1 MNIRTKKLVYEAVI
15 AALYAALTLA
25 LAPISYGGVQF
36 RVSEVLCILPFFF
49 PGSVWGLTVGCL
61 LANLLGPNGPLDVV
75 VGTAASLL
83 AALGTAAVGKAA
95 RKSDPARWG
104 MILLACLMPVL
115 FNGLLVGAELA
126 YLFPLDA
133 GFRTSFLVFGLQVA
147 GGEAVVMYVLGLPA
161 MRYLLKNEK
170 LRGTLAGLQ

>member
-1 MNIRTKKLVYEAVI
+1 MNIRTKKLVYAAAV

-25 LAPISYGGVQF
+25 LAPISYGSVQF
-36 RVSEVLCILPFFF
+36 RVSELLCILPYFF
-49 PGSVWGLTVGCL
+49 PGSVWGLTAGCL
-61 LANLLGPNGPLDVV
+61 LANVLGPNGPLDVV

-95 RKSDPARWG
+95 RKGDPARWS
-104 MILLACLMPVL
+104 MNLLACLMPVVC
-115 FNGLLVGAELA
+115 NGLLVGAELA
-126 YLFPLDA
+126 YLFPLEA

-147 GGEAVVMYVLGLPA
+147 GGEAAVLYALGLPA

-170 LRGTLAGLQ
+170 LRGVLDTLQ

>member
-15 AALYAALTLA
+15 AAVYAALTLL
-25 LAPISYGGVQF
+25 LAPISYGSVQF
-36 RVSEVLCILPFFF
+36 RVSEVLCILPYFF

-61 LANLLGPNGPLDVV
+61 LANILGPNGPLDVV

-83 AALGTAAVGKAA
+83 AALATAGIGKAA
-95 RKSDPARWG
+95 GKTDPTRWS
-104 MILLACLMPVL
+104 MNLLACFMPVAA
-115 FNGLLVGAELA
+115 NGLLVGAELA
-126 YLFPLDA
+126 YLFPLDS

-147 GGEAVVMYVLGLPA
+147 GGEAVVLYVLGLPA

-170 LRGTLAGLQ
+170 LRGVLDTLR

>member
-1 MNIRTKKLVYEAVI
+1 MNTRTKKLVYEAVV

-25 LAPISYGGVQF
+25 LAPISYGSIQF
-36 RVSEVLCILPFFF
+36 RVSELLCILPFFF

-83 AALGTAAVGKAA
+83 AALATAGVGKAA
-95 RKSDPARWG
+95 RKTNPQSWG
-104 MILLACLMPVL
+104 ASILACLMPVI

-126 YLFPLDA
+126 YLFPLET
-133 GFRTSFLVFGLQVA
+133 GFWTSFLVFGLQVA
-147 GGEAVVMYVLGLPA
+147 GGEAVVLYVLGLPA
-161 MRYLLKNEK
+161 MRYLLKSEK
-170 LRGTLAGLQ
+170 LRGLLDTLQ